1 MKQLLITIAAVVLV
15 GTAFADPILI
25 ASRDGDLASVQAEL
39 DKGVD
44 VNTKAITGVTSL
56 HVAAGRG
63 HTEIVELLIT
73 EGADVNAKGK
83 AGTTPLELAIRNRRT
98 KTANLLRKHGAKT
111 RYWLR
116 AGESIYIAA
125 NEGHIEAVKQ
135 HLAAGT
141 DVNAKNRMEFTPL
154 HYASIGGN
162 KEVNKLLLD
171 KGADVN
177 AKDDRGWT
185 PLFEAVNNGHKEI
198 VELLIANGADVNA
211 KHKTK
216 YHFIKNRT
224 KLYINN
230 PTPLDWANISKQTE
244 IADLLRKRGGNK
256 SEVFEAEGK

>member
-1 MKQLLITIAAVVLV
+1 MKQLLITIAAVMLV

-73 EGADVNAKGK
+73 EGADVNAK
-83 AGTTPLELAIRNRRT
+83 
-98 KTANLLRKHGAKT
+98 
-111 RYWLR
+111 
-116 AGESIYIAA
+116 
-125 NEGHIEAVKQ
+125 
-135 HLAAGT
+135 
-141 DVNAKNRMEFTPL
+141 
-154 HYASIGGN
+154 
-162 KEVNKLLLD
+162 
-171 KGADVN
+171 
-177 AKDDRGWT
+177 DDRGWT

-216 YHFIKNRT
+216 FHFTKNQT
-224 KLYINN
+224 TLYINN

-244 IADLLRKRGGNK
+244 IADLLRKRGGKK
-256 SEVFEAEGK
+256 SEVFEAEGN